1 MSFISLL
8 QQCRILLLSLIYVF
22 GIGINISAYGFDFV
36 EKTFLVEITQGSE
49 LSNKMN
55 FYTVGGFEAANG
67 NFVSYAPWY
76 TNRWT
81 DSRVTFMTQVTSSFG
96 VIWGFSSGEQA
107 DKYKIYPNMKI
118 GLAYFDKLSKDSTLS
133 IKATT
138 IISGKLIEYPCLADY
153 GDIGGVQQVNCRMAA
168 SQMPPAETLQYLFN
182 DKPYNQTVVI
192 LEYKILF

>member
-1 MSFISLL
+1 M
-8 QQCRILLLSLIYVF
+8 
-22 GIGINISAYGFDFV
+22 GINVSAYGFDFV

-55 FYTVGGFEAANG
+55 FYTVGGFETANG
-67 NFVSYAPWY
+67 NFVSYTPWY
-76 TNRWT
+76 TNHWT
-81 DSRVTFMTQVTSSFG
+81 DSRITFMTQVTSSLG
-96 VIWGFSSGEQA
+96 IIWGFSSGEQA

-133 IKATT
+133 LKATT
-138 IISGKLIEYPCLADY
+138 IIGGKLIEYPCLADY

>member
-1 MSFISLL
+1 MPFISPLRP
-8 QQCRILLLSLIYVF
+8 CRILLLFLIYTF
-22 GIGINISAYGFDFV
+22 GIGIHVSAYGFDFV

-55 FYTVGGFEAANG
+55 FYTVGGFETANG
-67 NFVSYAPWY
+67 NFVSYTPWY
-76 TNRWT
+76 TNHWT
-81 DSRVTFMTQVTSSFG
+81 DARITFMTQVTSSFG

-118 GLAYFDKLSKDSTLS
+118 GLAYFDQLSKDSTLS
-133 IKATT
+133 LKATT
-138 IISGKLIEYPCLADY
+138 IIGGKLIEYPCLADY

-168 SQMPPAETLQYLFN
+168 SQMPPSETLQYLFN
-182 DKPYNQTVVI
+182 DKPYNQTVVM